1 NSDNIASMNAAE
13 LAQKAGVSS
22 ASVIRFSRQMGYGG
36 YPEFKIDYLSEE
48 KQQKSSSDILY
59 ANLAKTDSTEQII
72 AKTGHLFTTA
82 IQDSI
87 ALLDAA

>member
-1 NSDNIASMNAAE
+1 MNAAE

-48 KQQKSSSDILY
+48 NNKSSSDILC
-59 ANLAKTDSTEQII
+59 ANLAKNR
-72 AKTGHLFTTA
+72 
-82 IQDSI
+82 
-87 ALLDAA
+87 LD

>member
-1 NSDNIASMNAAE
+1 MNAAE

-48 KQQKSSSDILY
+48 KQQKAVVIFFMP
-59 ANLAKTDSTEQII
+59 I
-72 AKTGHLFTTA
+72 
-82 IQDSI
+82 
-87 ALLDAA
+87 

>member
-1 NSDNIASMNAAE
+1 MGT
-13 LAQKAGVSS
+13 KAGVSS

-59 ANLAKTDSTEQII
+59 AQFSQNR
-72 AKTGHLFTTA
+72 
-82 IQDSI
+82 
-87 ALLDAA
+87 LD